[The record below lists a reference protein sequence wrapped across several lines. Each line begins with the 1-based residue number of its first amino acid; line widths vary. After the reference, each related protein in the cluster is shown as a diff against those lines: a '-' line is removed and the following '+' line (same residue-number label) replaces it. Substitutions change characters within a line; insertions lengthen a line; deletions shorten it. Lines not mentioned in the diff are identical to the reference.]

1 MSGLLRLL
9 GAVASSETTL
19 VFDDLD
25 NFEEDSIIFALS
37 SKILFRK

>member
-1 MSGLLRLL
+1 MLGLLRLP
-9 GAVASSETTL
+9 GVVTVSETTL

-25 NFEEDSIIFALS
+25 NFEEDSIIFVLS